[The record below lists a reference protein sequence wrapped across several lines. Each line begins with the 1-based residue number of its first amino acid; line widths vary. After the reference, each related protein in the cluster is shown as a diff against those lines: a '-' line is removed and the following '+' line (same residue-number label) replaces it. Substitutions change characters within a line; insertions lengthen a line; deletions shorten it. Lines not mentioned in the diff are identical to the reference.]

1 MRIRALVLA
10 AVAAVVSWT
19 GGPPTAARAQ
29 TAPAETVV
37 LLPPTPPREAAA
49 SVPAIAPAQD
59 LGDLAGRTI
68 TRVSVVLEDNIWDDV
83 HLPAVAGLKPGDPLT
98 PGATRRAMAELF
110 ESGRFA
116 RAHASAQAD
125 GTGVS
130 VEIRA
135 VPRKLVARIQYD
147 ARGTELD
154 RDEVLG
160 EAEIVEGGEIV
171 SDGMGAMERRIER
184 YFGAHGY
191 PAAKAK
197 VTTRDTD
204 DPMRALLLVDV
215 DPGPARIIAERRF
228 YVFGARPDRVEKAEG
243 AYAVLAGARADEAAL
258 DRADAALQEALR
270 SRGWVRADVSHTLAL
285 VRGGGHPDRIE
296 LRIRVDAGMLLFARF
311 DGNVH
316 YDSDVLTAVLQL
328 ESENDRS
335 PPHLADKIRAFYRKR
350 AFLDADVRPELRG
363 GDDSPVQLVVFHVS
377 EGQRV
382 TVTKRTYPCLKLDAI
397 KNLHSGGPSSP
408 GDIGTQIDSFLD
420 EDLPGADF
428 FVNPDPRGLSATIGG
443 GAGQVARGTHPVP
456 LDLRPSTTF
465 VADTYDRAVEH
476 VKELYRNEGFLHAE
490 VGPVQVFR
498 ARCDPRS
505 PPGRCV
511 PLPMPPHTDVCTY
524 DAAGIPAP
532 IDPLDSA
539 FTCRPDPTHDVTCA
553 PSVQLS
559 IPVKLGPRSELWDL
573 AFTGVKSV
581 SEAAVAEAAQ
591 LPLGDAASTTKL
603 EDARRRIVDWYKER
617 GFYYVDVKYALEP
630 SADNTR
636 ARARFD
642 VTEGDMVIVRGI
654 IVNGLARTDEG
665 VVRRRIALE
674 PGGPYRTSDVRKT
687 QERIATLGVFASVT
701 VSLSDPYV
709 PQANKDVIVEVVE
722 RIPQYIEIHG
732 GFSTGEGVRG
742 ALEYGQ
748 RNLLGYAWAATLH
761 IQASYLP
768 DFLILD
774 QGVAKNYEGLSTAE
788 RIATRDTITF
798 SWPEVGLGPTV
809 RAQVDG
815 VYVRDLERD
824 FTLQKAAAVATLVWR
839 PIRQVQVSLAGDYEN
854 NEVHLFDVANIAT
867 YLAQN
872 PGNTGLATLLRIPD
886 GDSNVIA
893 GRLVVTW
900 DRRDN
905 TFNAHRGTYVAAGV
919 EEVNTYPAGS
929 PPAIAGPNQTQ
940 TFQYRAHFFRL
951 THTVAG
957 YLPITNT
964 ITFAAELRMGLDV
977 VPWCTAR
984 PNIGTPANWTCTYPD
999 RLFFMGGFDS
1009 MRGWLQDS
1017 FIPQDDVDQISKH
1030 PGLCANNQ
1038 NNCNG
1043 VPLRGGN
1050 LMINPRVELRFP
1062 IYAPIEGAVFYDVGN
1077 IWHDPMYIFRNKLQI
1092 RSDLGAGVRI
1102 DTPVGPLVFDLG
1114 FNVLPHSYEDWGAFH
1129 FAIGLF

>member
-10 AVAAVVSWT
+10 AVAALA
-19 GGPPTAARAQ
+19 GGAPAVARAQ
-29 TAPAETVV
+29 AAAADTVT
-37 LLPPTPPREAAA
+37 LLPPTPPREGT
-49 SVPAIAPAQD
+49 PTAPTLAPGQD
-59 LGDLAGRTI
+59 LGELAGRAI
-68 TRVSVVLEDNIWDDV
+68 TRVTVVLEDNVWDDV
-83 HLPAVAGLKPGDPLT
+83 HAPALSSLKPGDTLT
-98 PGATRRAMAELF
+98 PSAARRAMAELLD
-110 ESGRFA
+110 SGRFA
-116 RAHASAQAD
+116 RARVSAQAD
-125 GTGVS
+125 GAGAS
-130 VEIRA
+130 VLLQA
-135 VPRKLVARIQYD
+135 VPRKLVARILYD
-147 ARGTELD
+147 ARGVDVD
-154 RDEVLG
+154 REEALA

-171 SDGMGAMERRIER
+171 SDGMPATGQRVER
-184 YFGAHGY
+184 YFAAHGY
-191 PAAKAK
+191 PASK
-197 VTTRDTD
+197 VKISTRDTD
-204 DPMRALLLVDV
+204 DPTRALLVVDV
-215 DPGPARIIAERRF
+215 DPGAPRMIDDRRF
-228 YVFGARPDRVEKAEG
+228 YVFGAEPERVEKAEG
-243 AYAVLAGARADEAAL
+243 AYGVRAGARADEAAL
-258 DRADAALQEALR
+258 DRADVALQQALR
-270 SRGWVRADVSHTLAL
+270 SRGWYRADVSHALA
-285 VRGGGHPDRIE
+285 RIHGPGHPDRIE
-296 LRIRVDAGMLLFARF
+296 LRVRVDAGTLFLPRF

-316 YDSDVLTAVLQL
+316 YDGDVLTAVLGL
-328 ESENDRS
+328 ETETDRS
-335 PPHLADKIRAFYRKR
+335 PSHLADKVRAFYRKR
-350 AFLDADVRPELRG
+350 AFLDADVRPEVRG
-363 GDDSPVQLVVFHVS
+363 GQDDPVQLIVFHVT
-377 EGQRV
+377 EGLRV
-382 TVTKRTYPCLKLDAI
+382 DVARRTYPCLKLDAI
-397 KNLHSGGPSSP
+397 RNLHNGGPRSP

-428 FVNPDPRGLSATIGG
+428 FVDPDPRGVSKTLGG
-443 GAGQVARGTHPVP
+443 GAGQIASGARPVP
-456 LDLRPSTTF
+456 LDLRPGSTF
-465 VADTYDRAVEH
+465 VADSYDRAVEH

-505 PPGRCV
+505 PPERCV
-511 PLPMPPHTDVCTY
+511 PMPMAPHTDVCTY
-524 DAAGIPAP
+524 DAAGIPAA
-532 IDPLDSA
+532 IDPLDAS
-539 FTCRPDPTHDVTCA
+539 FTCRPDPAHDVTCA
-553 PSVQLS
+553 PTVDLS
-559 IPVKLGPRSELWDL
+559 IPVKLGPRTQLWGV

-591 LPLGDAASTTKL
+591 VPLGDAVSNTKL
-603 EDARRRIVDWYKER
+603 EDARRRLVDWYKER

-642 VTEGDMVIVRGI
+642 VTEGDMVVVRGI
-654 IVNGLARTDEG
+654 IVNGLVRTDEG
-665 VVRRRIALE
+665 VVRRRIALV
-674 PGGPYRTSDVRKT
+674 PGEPYRTSDVRKT

-709 PQANKDVIVEVVE
+709 PQANKDVIVDVVE
-722 RIPQYIEIHG
+722 RIPQYIETHL

-761 IQASYLP
+761 VEASYLP

-788 RIATRDTITF
+788 RIATRDTLTF

-824 FTLQKAAAVATLVWR
+824 FTLQKAAAVATMVWR

-854 NEVHLFDVANIAT
+854 NDVHLFDAANIAA

-886 GDSNVIA
+886 GDSNVVA
-893 GRLVVTW
+893 ERLVVTW
-900 DRRDN
+900 DRRDD
-905 TFNAHRGTYVAAGV
+905 TFNAHRGTYIAAGI

-929 PPAIAGPNQTQ
+929 APTIAGPGQTQ
-940 TFQYRAHFFRL
+940 TFQYRANFFRL

-957 YLPITNT
+957 YVPITNT

-977 VPWCTAR
+977 VPWCASR

-1009 MRGWLQDS
+1009 MRGWQQDS
-1017 FIPQDDVDQISKH
+1017 FIPQDDVDQISKNKS
-1030 PGLCANNQ
+1030 LCTNNQ
-1038 NNCNG
+1038 SNCGG

-1062 IYAPIEGAVFYDVGN
+1062 IYAPVEGAVFADVGN
-1077 IWHDPMYIFRNKLQI
+1077 IWHDPSYVLRHELQI
-1092 RSDLGAGVRI
+1092 RSDVGAGVRI
-1102 DTPVGPLVFDLG
+1102 DTPVGPLVFDFG
-1114 FNVLPHSYEDWGAFH
+1114 FNVLPHSYEDAFAFH